1 MFTALLQLENI
12 NKDFEIINKKQME
25 ILRWKN
31 IKIELTS
38 SLEKLNSRLELAKRR
53 ICEPVDWQSR
63 RAKEY
68 REEEK

>member
-12 NKDFEIINKKQME
+12 NKEFEIINKKQME

-53 ICEPVDWQSR
+53 ICEPVD
-63 RAKEY
+63 
-68 REEEK
+68 